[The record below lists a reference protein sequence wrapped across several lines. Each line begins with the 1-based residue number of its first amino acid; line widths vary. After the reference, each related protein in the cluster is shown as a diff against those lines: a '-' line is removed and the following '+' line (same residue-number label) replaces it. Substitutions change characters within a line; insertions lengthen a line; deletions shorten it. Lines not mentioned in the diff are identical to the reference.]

1 MRHWVPRPKIST
13 SKGSKP
19 PLSHF
24 SSFCVSSPH
33 QFPHTPSHRPQSYYL
48 SQFSKNPVSEME
60 STGYR
65 HRRSP
70 SSDRFLGVFSFAP
83 PSSADASAAGED
95 ELNEAEFFW
104 TTDFAEPSHSD
115 DHRHH
120 HRRLD
125 FQQAPASGILA
136 AISDADGHRPF
147 LYQKPSI
154 SFTSSSSK
162 AVPMFPRP
170 PERECP
176 QPVQCRNQSAPMKV
190 PVLTEAVA
198 KRRKGLLADAY
209 DDEDDGGDDQMLPPH
224 ELVSRGSGVSPKTT
238 FSVLEGV
245 GRTLKG
251 RDLRQVRNAIW
262 RKTGF
267 LD

>member
-1 MRHWVPRPKIST
+1 
-13 SKGSKP
+13 
-19 PLSHF
+19 
-24 SSFCVSSPH
+24 
-33 QFPHTPSHRPQSYYL
+33 
-48 SQFSKNPVSEME
+48 ME

-70 SSDRFLGVFSFAP
+70 SSDRFLGVFSFSP
-83 PSSADASAAGED
+83 PSSSADASTVAGGD

-104 TTDFAEPSHSD
+104 TTDFAEPSHYD

-125 FQQAPASGILA
+125 FQQETASGILA
-136 AISDADGHRPF
+136 ALSEADGYRPF

-190 PVLTEAVA
+190 PVLSEAMA
-198 KRRKGLLADAY
+198 KRRNGMLADVY
-209 DDEDDGGDDQMLPPH
+209 DDDGGDEQMLPPH
-224 ELVSRGSGVSPKTT
+224 ELVARGSGVSSPVCHRRQRFL
-238 FSVLEGV
+238 FSKESATKL
-245 GRTLKG
+245 L
-251 RDLRQVRNAIW
+251 
-262 RKTGF
+262 F
-267 LD
+267 

>member
-1 MRHWVPRPKIST
+1 
-13 SKGSKP
+13 
-19 PLSHF
+19 
-24 SSFCVSSPH
+24 
-33 QFPHTPSHRPQSYYL
+33 
-48 SQFSKNPVSEME
+48 ME

-70 SSDRFLGVFSFAP
+70 SSDRFLGVFSFSP
-83 PSSADASAAGED
+83 PSSSAVAGVD
-95 ELNEAEFFW
+95 ELNEAEIFW
-104 TTDFAEPSHSD
+104 NTDFAEPSHSD
-115 DHRHH
+115 EHRHH

-125 FQQAPASGILA
+125 FQQETASGILA
-136 AISDADGHRPF
+136 VLSEADGRRPF

-154 SFTSSSSK
+154 SVPSSSSK
-162 AVPMFPRP
+162 AVPMIPRL
-170 PERECP
+170 PERECS
-176 QPVQCRNQSAPMKV
+176 QPAAQFRNQSAPMKV
-190 PVLTEAVA
+190 PVLSEAMA
-198 KRRKGLLADAY
+198 KRRNGMLADLY
-209 DDEDDGGDDQMLPPH
+209 DEDDDGGDDRMLPPH